1 MSFSDLHRGGR
12 ALLLP
17 NAWDVASAMTFVDAG
32 YEAVGTTSL
41 GVAASQGV
49 HDASRVGRERTRELA
64 QALRALPCYL
74 SVDIE
79 DGFDD
84 DPERVATYVADLDVD
99 GINLED
105 STCGALVS
113 VSTQCAK
120 IDAVRKRN
128 ITTFINARV
137 DTFWLGKSAD
147 LASTLDR
154 ARAYSDA
161 GADGVFVPGKLQGDQ
176 IATLAAELNVPLNVL
191 PQPGLTLD
199 ELSAMGV
206 RRVSSGSLPFR
217 AALAA
222 SLASLELV
230 REGSVPPAVSYTEVQ
245 KMSDTYAGW

>member
-1 MSFSDLHRGGR
+1 MSFADLHHGDR

-17 NAWDVASAMTFVDAG
+17 NAWDAASARVFVDAG

-49 HDASRVGRERTRELA
+49 RDATRVGRERTRELA
-64 QALRALPCYL
+64 KALRVLPCYL
-74 SVDIE
+74 TVDIE

-84 DPERVATYVADLDVD
+84 EPERVATYVADLGVD

-105 STCGALVS
+105 STCGALVPA
-113 VSTQCAK
+113 STQHAK
-120 IDAVRKRN
+120 ISAIRERDD
-128 ITTFINARV
+128 TTFINARV
-137 DTFWLGKSAD
+137 DTFWLDESAD

-154 ARAYSDA
+154 AHAYGDA
-161 GADGVFVPGKLQGDQ
+161 GADGVFIPGKLQRDQ
-176 IATLAAELNVPLNVL
+176 IAALAAELHVPLNVL

-199 ELSAMGV
+199 DLSALGV

-222 SLASLELV
+222 TLASLEHV
-230 REGSVPPAVSYTEVQ
+230 REGSTPTAVSYAEVQ
-245 KMSDTYAGW
+245 ELTERYAG